1 MVVLEDKLEM
11 KYQRAWIVNL
21 ISVII
26 ILGIFAISCLI
37 LTNIGIRVYQNV
49 VLANDN
55 NFELRTSLSYVAT
68 KIRQTDT
75 EGYPKMEQKDGVDVM
90 ILGEEIDGSIFET
103 LIYHLDGRLYE
114 VYKEAGTEYELDY
127 GQETMEI
134 EDFTIQLTGQ
144 GMVVLTALNHAG
156 EKETLTVSLRTRR

>member
-1 MVVLEDKLEM
+1 MVIRMEK
-11 KYQRAWIVNL
+11 KYHKAWMVNF
-21 ISVII
+21 ISII
-26 ILGIFAISCLI
+26 LILGIFAISCLI

-75 EGYPKMEQKDGVDVM
+75 EGYPKIEQKDGVDVLV
-90 ILGEEIDGSIFET
+90 LGEEIDGSIFET
-103 LIYHLDGRLYE
+103 LIYHMDGNLYE
-114 VYKEAGTEYELDY
+114 IYHEAGADYELDY

-134 EDFTIQLTGQ
+134 QDFTIQLANT
-144 GMVVLTALNHAG
+144 GMVTFTATNHAG
-156 EKETLTVSLRTRR
+156 EQETLTVSLRTRR